1 MLGMANALKQTA
13 NQHKTTL
20 LVLFLLVL
28 VDYCFFIVNVT
39 GLALVVFYSSI
50 SCE

>member
-28 VDYCFFIVNVT
+28 VDYCFLLLT
-39 GLALVVFYSSI
+39 SQD
-50 SCE
+50 